1 VEPEPEVVVGPE
13 PEVVVEPEPE
23 PVVESEPEPVLDETR
38 PVAVVDLGQYEVD
51 GAART
56 GRRTSPVAPSPEP
69 EPALAGASKDKR
81 GIMGAVKAAFRSGP
95 RDHTHQFVEAPGGIG
110 ITRYVCE
117 ECGYVSISVGD

>member
-1 VEPEPEVVVGPE
+1 
-13 PEVVVEPEPE
+13 
-23 PVVESEPEPVLDETR
+23 
-38 PVAVVDLGQYEVD
+38 VVDLGQYEAD
-51 GAART
+51 DAARA
-56 GRRTSPVAPSPEP
+56 GRRTAPVAPST

-117 ECGYVSISVGD
+117 ECGYVSIAGD